1 MNYKNKW
8 FAVGFDGNP
17 SRSPSGFFTNN
28 LKRII
33 VVAVDVVVDVVVVVV
48 DVVAAQMKILNFSNV
63 YIDLIST
70 KSEKTITEQDCSI
83 YL

>member
-1 MNYKNKW
+1 
-8 FAVGFDGNP
+8 
-17 SRSPSGFFTNN
+17 